1 MTELETLSAGQGS
14 PAQCPVPWELV
25 WRRLVCQ
32 VSEVQKLD
40 RWVGSL
46 VLLGRDQVACQV
58 PAVQNRDRRALLQRL
73 LVAQGK
79 RADRQQ
85 AARRKSGLASAV
97 AENP

>member
-14 PAQCPVPWELV
+14 PAQCPVPWELA

-32 VSEVQKLD
+32 APDVQKLD

-46 VLLGRDQVACQV
+46 VRFGRDQVACRV
-58 PAVQNRDRRALLQRL
+58 PAVQNRDRTAPLQRL

-79 RADRQQ
+79 HADRQL
-85 AARRKSGLASAV
+85 AARRKSGFASAV